1 MWFWFVFMIVVNT
14 LHTFYRVSTLFFD
27 KLRFYQLFKTVRHKY
42 DEDVTKCL
50 EYVLSKCQVADWFV
64 MYQLSKNCNQYFF
77 REFIRELAIELKLR
91 PKKSK
96 SRGSVGNGTLRRDNL
111 TTNMGLA
118 TLKSADKAQ
127 ERLINMFKG
136 DAETGSR
143 IGDQGSD
150 EKSEVQKMEKY
161 PDYWKEE

>member
-1 MWFWFVFMIVVNT
+1 MIN
-14 LHTFYRVSTLFFD
+14 LKETFHSSSR
-27 KLRFYQLFKTVRHKY
+27 QVRHKY

-96 SRGSVGNGTLRRDNL
+96 SRGSVGKNLSLPSLSIKHLSYLKTYCSSWKESSLYFKGNGTLRKDNL
-111 TTNMGLA
+111 TTNMGLG
-118 TLKSADKAQ
+118 TLKSSDKAQ

-136 DAETGSR
+136 DVETGSR
-143 IGDQGSD
+143 HGDQQG
-150 EKSEVQKMEKY
+150 
-161 PDYWKEE
+161 

>member
-1 MWFWFVFMIVVNT
+1 M
-14 LHTFYRVSTLFFD
+14 
-27 KLRFYQLFKTVRHKY
+27 RHKY

-96 SRGSVGNGTLRRDNL
+96 SRGSVGKHLSLPSLSIKHLSYLKTYCSTWKDSSLYFKGNGTLRRDNL
-111 TTNMGLA
+111 TTNMGLG
-118 TLKSADKAQ
+118 TLKSSDKAQ

-136 DAETGSR
+136 DVETGSR
-143 IGDQGSD
+143 HGDQQG
-150 EKSEVQKMEKY
+150 
-161 PDYWKEE
+161 